1 MFFTRKILRPFC
13 AILIGALLFAQAA
26 FAMRPCVDK
35 EMSAAAVISASQEHD
50 CCEPAVTEINLCVAK
65 CKDDSNHSGRD
76 SLKVPEMPA
85 ATALPLTAVDPVSPA
100 PAAGWRDR
108 VACAG
113 PPPTLRYCR
122 LLI

>member
-1 MFFTRKILRPFC
+1 MFFTRRVLRPFC

-35 EMSAAAVISASQEHD
+35 EMSAAAAISASQEHD
-50 CCEPAVTEINLCVAK
+50 CCEPSVTEINLCVAK

-76 SLKVPEMPA
+76 SLKIPEMPVSI
-85 ATALPLTAVDPVSPA
+85 ALPLPAVDPVSLLPS
-100 PAAGWRDR
+100 AAWREP
-108 VACAG
+108 VAVANT
-113 PPPTLRYCR
+113 PPTLRYCR

>member
-1 MFFTRKILRPFC
+1 MFFTRRILRPLC

-26 FAMRPCVDK
+26 FAVRPCVDK
-35 EMSAAAVISASQEHD
+35 EMSAAAAISASQEHD

-76 SLKVPEMPA
+76 SLKVPEMPVA
-85 ATALPLTAVDPVSPA
+85 VALPFPTIHPVSLMPG
-100 PAAGWRDR
+100 AGWREP
-108 VACAG
+108 VAIAD
-113 PPPTLRYCR
+113 PPLTLRYGR